1 MEKSEAKYILDV
13 LKQEYPNAK
22 CELNFNNNFE
32 LLIAV
37 CLSAQTTD
45 KRVNIVTK
53 ELFEKYDNPYKL
65 KDANYEDV
73 KEIIKSLG
81 LSSTKARNIIEISQK
96 LVDDFKGKV
105 PSTREELMLLPGV
118 GRKTSNVVLSVG
130 FNIPAIAVD
139 THVKRVSNRLGLSDS
154 EDVLKIEEDLMKL
167 FNEDD
172 YYQVHLCL
180 IFFGRYYCKAKN
192 PDCNNCILKDKC
204 KKIVVK

>member
-172 YYQVHLCL
+172 YYQVHHCL

-204 KKIVVK
+204 EIGRC

>member
-118 GRKTSNVVLSVG
+118 GRKTSNVVLSV
-130 FNIPAIAVD
+130 
-139 THVKRVSNRLGLSDS
+139 
-154 EDVLKIEEDLMKL
+154 
-167 FNEDD
+167 
-172 YYQVHLCL
+172 
-180 IFFGRYYCKAKN
+180 
-192 PDCNNCILKDKC
+192 
-204 KKIVVK
+204 

>member
-1 MEKSEAKYILDV
+1 MEKSEAKYILDT
-13 LKQEYPNAK
+13 LKKEYPEAK
-22 CELNFNNNFE
+22 CELEYRNNFE

-37 CLSAQTTD
+37 SLSAQTTD

-53 ELFEKYDNPYKL
+53 DLFKKYDDPYKL
-65 KDANYEDV
+65 KDADYEEV

-81 LSSTKARNIIEISQK
+81 LSSSKARNIIDISKK
-96 LVDDFKGKV
+96 LVEDYKGKV

-139 THVKRVSNRLGLSDS
+139 THVKRVSNRLGLSNS

-167 FNEDD
+167 FDEKD
-172 YYQVHLCL
+172 YYSVHHSL
-180 IFFGRYYCKAKN
+180 IFFGRYLCKAKN

-204 KKIVVK
+204 KIGRC

>member
-130 FNIPAIAVD
+130 FNSPAIAVD
-139 THVKRVSNRLGLSDS
+139 THVKRVSNRLGLSNS

-167 FNEDD
+167 FDEED
-172 YYQVHLCL
+172 YYQVHHCL

-204 KKIVVK
+204 KI

>member
-1 MEKSEAKYILDV
+1 MEKREAKYILDV

-53 ELFEKYDNPYKL
+53 ELFKKYDNPYKL

-105 PSTREELMLLPGV
+105 PSTREELM
-118 GRKTSNVVLSVG
+118 
-130 FNIPAIAVD
+130 
-139 THVKRVSNRLGLSDS
+139 
-154 EDVLKIEEDLMKL
+154 
-167 FNEDD
+167 
-172 YYQVHLCL
+172 
-180 IFFGRYYCKAKN
+180 
-192 PDCNNCILKDKC
+192 
-204 KKIVVK
+204 

>member
-1 MEKSEAKYILDV
+1 MEKREAKYILDV

-53 ELFEKYDNPYKL
+53 ELFEKYDDPYKL

-167 FNEDD
+167 FDEDD
-172 YYQVHLCL
+172 YYQVHHCL

-204 KKIVVK
+204 KIGRC

>member
-1 MEKSEAKYILDV
+1 MEKREAKYILDV

-53 ELFEKYDNPYKL
+53 ELFKKYDNPYKL

-139 THVKRVSNRLGLSDS
+139 THVKRVSNRLGLSNS

-167 FNEDD
+167 FDEED
-172 YYQVHLCL
+172 YYQVHHCL

-204 KKIVVK
+204 KIGRC

>member
-45 KRVNIVTK
+45 KRVNIVAK

-154 EDVLKIEEDLMKL
+154 EDVLKIEEDLMKM
-167 FNEDD
+167 FDESD
-172 YYQVHLCL
+172 YYQVHHCL

-204 KKIVVK
+204 KIGRC

>member
-96 LVDDFKGKV
+96 LADDFKGKV

-139 THVKRVSNRLGLSDS
+139 THVKRVSNRLGLSNS

-167 FNEDD
+167 FDEED
-172 YYQVHLCL
+172 YYQVHHCL

-204 KKIVVK
+204 KKIVV

>member
-1 MEKSEAKYILDV
+1 MEKSEAKYILGV

-167 FNEDD
+167 FDEED
-172 YYQVHLCL
+172 YYQVHHCL

-204 KKIVVK
+204 KIGRC